1 MHPLVDTAAPMAP
14 EFVAVRSLRE
24 ELHDT
29 FTLEMQPPSGF
40 SFEPGQFTMLY
51 AFGVG
56 EVPISISGDPGD
68 RSVLVQ
74 TIRRVGA
81 VTEALG
87 SLTPSDLIGVR
98 GPFGTP
104 WPVDRAEGKDVV
116 IVAGGIG
123 LAPLRPVLYHVLA
136 HRDRYNR
143 VMLLYGS
150 RSPSDLLY
158 LDEVQEWRS
167 RLDMTVMITVD
178 SADGGW
184 HGSVGVVTKLVN
196 RAPFDGAN
204 TIAFVCGPSIMMRF
218 TGQSLEAEGVT
229 PDRIYVSM
237 ERNMKCGIG
246 LCGHCQFG
254 QYFVCKD
261 GPVHSCGDSEE
272 LCWMKEV

>member
-1 MHPLVDTAAPMAP
+1 MQTLVDPPAPMTP
-14 EFVAVRSLRE
+14 EFVAIRSVRDE
-24 ELHDT
+24 IPDT
-29 FTLEMQPPSGF
+29 FTLEIEPPEGF

-51 AFGVG
+51 AYGVG

-68 RSVLVQ
+68 GSVIVQ

-81 VTEALG
+81 VTNALG
-87 SLTPSDLIGVR
+87 SLGPGDLIGVR

-104 WPVDRAEGKDVV
+104 WPVDRAEGQDIV

-136 HRDRYNR
+136 HRDRYER

-158 LDEVQEWRS
+158 VDEVQEWRS

-178 SADGGW
+178 TADADW
-184 HGSVGVVTKLVN
+184 HGGVGVVTKLVT
-196 RAPFDGAN
+196 RAPFDAEN
-204 TIAFVCGPSIMMRF
+204 TIAMVCGPSIMMRF
-218 TGQSLEAEGVT
+218 TRQSLEAEGVT
-229 PDRIYVSM
+229 PDRTYVSM

-246 LCGHCQFG
+246 ICGHCQFG
-254 QYFVCKD
+254 SYFVCKD